1 MNKLLLLTISSAIV
15 VGVSSF
21 IMLSDNGR
29 AGNTGSPG
37 ETTCANSGCHTS
49 FTVNTGPGSIR
60 LTSNMPNWQYVPGQ
74 TYTINAIVKY
84 TGRNLFGIGLEAL
97 TSANANAG
105 TIVVTNSTKTQIKT
119 RLVSGVTR
127 NNLVHQLN
135 GGSSND
141 SCVFSFNWVAPS
153 TNIGN
158 VTFYYAG
165 ICANG
170 NGSESGDYVYNS
182 SKIVTPAGTTG
193 IQQIVKNTDELKV
206 INLPGSN
213 LLHLSYNAAEVG
225 AVNAELYDIKGS
237 IVASQDFGRQSEG
250 KIELNMDLFNV
261 NKSGLYILKI
271 VHGSQQFSK
280 KIVLTF

>member
-1 MNKLLLLTISSAIV
+1 MNKLVLLTISSAIV

-21 IMLSDNGR
+21 VMLSDNGR

-49 FTVNTGPGSIR
+49 FTVNTGPGSVR
-60 LTSNMPNWQYVPGQ
+60 LTSNMANWQYVPGQ

-84 TGRNLFGIGLEAL
+84 TGRSLFGIGLEAL

-105 TIVVTNSTKTQIKT
+105 TIVVTNSARTQIKMKT
-119 RLVSGVTR
+119 VSGVAR

-141 SCVFSFNWVAPS
+141 SCFFSFNWVAPA

-182 SKIVTPAGTTG
+182 SKVASPAGTTG
-193 IQQIVKNTDELKV
+193 VQQIVKNKNDLKV

-213 LLHLSYNAAEVG
+213 LLHLSYSSNETGV
-225 AVNAELYDIKGS
+225 VNAELYDIKGS
-237 IVASQDFGRQSEG
+237 MISSQEFGKKNDG
-250 KIELNMDLFNV
+250 NVELNMDILSE
-261 NKSGLYILKI
+261 KRSGLYIVKV

-280 KIVLTF
+280 KIALTF